1 MKQLLQDSGELV
13 GALGGQ
19 PQQVKKSGK
28 AEDAFEKYCSD
39 LERTK
44 MWGGQHEL
52 LAERRAHDFMDTA
65 LYRCGRAKD
74 CTARP
79 QLATTA
85 VRTVC
90 TSCQLSGVPDL

>member
-13 GALGGQ
+13 WAFGG
-19 PQQVKKSGK
+19 PTQQVKKAGK

-52 LAERRAHDFMDTA
+52 LAERWAHDCMGTA
-65 LYRCGRAKD
+65 LYCAARRA
-74 CTARP
+74 A
-79 QLATTA
+79 QLGHSWLRRQCA
-85 VRTVC
+85 
-90 TSCQLSGVPDL
+90 LSAHRAS